1 MPKFSIIIPCYN
13 AALTIDSTLTSLQAQ
28 SVSDW
33 EIICID
39 DGSTDV
45 TCERIRFAAARNSRI
60 TLHRNPR
67 KGPSAARNHGAS
79 VLATGE
85 IIAFCDADDLWAP
98 SKLAELSD
106 AFTDGSIDGVFGE
119 IGFFSDTP
127 GETPVRSTAP
137 NGPLNVQTL
146 LGENPVCTMSNMAV
160 RRERFVQS
168 GGFDESMVH
177 NEDLDWLIRLVGR
190 GARVVGLPRLQTY
203 YRRSANGLSA
213 DLLAMDKGRQQALA
227 SAARLGI
234 TPTGAA
240 DATYNRYLA
249 RRALRL
255 GLGRTTALRH
265 ALLGLCQSPRGFLLP
280 LRRGLP
286 TLVAA
291 ACAAAMPAVLTR
303 RLFA

>member
-1 MPKFSIIIPCYN
+1 MPTFSIIIPCYN
-13 AALTIDSTLTSLQAQ
+13 AALTIDSTLASLQAQ
-28 SVSDW
+28 SCADW
-33 EIICID
+33 EAICID

-45 TCERIRFAAARNSRI
+45 TCERIRFAAARDSRI

-67 KGPSAARNHGAS
+67 TGPSAARNHGATT
-79 VLATGE
+79 LAKGE
-85 IIAFCDADDLWAP
+85 FIAFCDADDLWTP
-98 SKLAELSD
+98 SKLSELRD
-106 AFTDGSIDGVFGE
+106 AFADPTVDGVFGE
-119 IGFFSDTP
+119 IGFFSQVPGDTP
-127 GETPVRSTAP
+127 VQSTAP
-137 NGPLNVQTL
+137 DGLLSVQTL

-160 RRERFVQS
+160 RQERFVRS

-190 GARVVGLPRLQTY
+190 EARVIGLPILQTY
-203 YRRSANGLSA
+203 YRRSEQGLSA
-213 DLLAMDKGRQQALA
+213 DLPAMDKGRQQALA
-227 SAARLGI
+227 SAAQLGI

-240 DATYNRYLA
+240 HATYNRYLA

-265 ALLGLCQSPRGFLLP
+265 ALMGLWQSPRGFLMP
-280 LRRGLP
+280 LHRGLP

-291 ACAAAMPAVLTR
+291 ACAAAMPPALTR

>member
-45 TCERIRFAAARNSRI
+45 TCEVIRAATAQDSRI

-67 KGPSAARNHGAS
+67 KGPSAARNHGAMA
-79 VLATGE
+79 LATGD
-85 IIAFCDADDLWAP
+85 IIAFCDADDLWTP
-98 SKLAELSD
+98 TKLTELSETFAD
-106 AFTDGSIDGVFGE
+106 PAIDGAFGE
-119 IGFFSDTP
+119 IAFFSHIPGDTQ
-127 GETPVRSTAP
+127 VRSTAP
-137 NGPLNVQTL
+137 SAPLSVQML
-146 LGENPVCTMSNMAV
+146 LGENPVCTMSNIAV
-160 RRERFVQS
+160 RRATFIRS
-168 GGFDESMVH
+168 TGLDETMVH
-177 NEDLDWLIRLVGR
+177 NEDLDWLIRLVGG
-190 GARVVGLPRLQTY
+190 GARVIGLPVLQTY
-203 YRRSANGLSA
+203 YRRSAGGLSA
-213 DLLAMDKGRQQALA
+213 DLNAMDKGRQQALA

-234 TPTGAA
+234 RPTAA
-240 DATYNRYLA
+240 AHATYHRYLA

-265 ALLGLCQSPRGFLLP
+265 AAMGLVKSPQGFLLP
-280 LRRGLP
+280 LHRGVP
-286 TLVAA
+286 TLAAA
-291 ACAAAMPAVLTR
+291 ACASLMPATLTR